1 MEKSTEEEK
10 CTSEENIVDVVRKHM
25 EPGFK
30 DTWQLIL
37 VKKGHKQAVR
47 VHAIEEGRD
56 LRKPFAL
63 SFSSHPGLAML
74 RGPKVHGMGE
84 IMYIGDADSDK
95 IVNVT
100 VEQPGGGE
108 DPLEKELRVRISKT
122 MAGAKTPEEVVALA
136 DLIAEPGYK
145 NTG

>member
-1 MEKSTEEEK
+1 MEEEK
-10 CTSEENIVDVVRKHM
+10 VDYSEEDIVAEVRKNM
-25 EPGFK
+25 EPGFR

-47 VHAIEEGRD
+47 VHAIEQGKD
-56 LRKPFAL
+56 LRKPFPM

-84 IMYIGDADSDK
+84 IMYIGDADSK
-95 IVNVT
+95 NIVNVT

-108 DPLEKELRVRISKT
+108 DPLEKELR
-122 MAGAKTPEEVVALA
+122 
-136 DLIAEPGYK
+136 
-145 NTG
+145 

>member
-1 MEKSTEEEK
+1 
-10 CTSEENIVDVVRKHM
+10 M
-25 EPGFK
+25 EPGYR

-37 VKKGHKQAVR
+37 VKKGHKHAIR
-47 VHAIEEGRD
+47 IHAIEEGKD
-56 LRKPFAL
+56 LRKPFPL

-84 IMYIGDADSDK
+84 IMYIGYADK
-95 IVNVT
+95 ENIVNVT
-100 VEQPGGGE
+100 VEQAGGGGE
-108 DPLEKELRVRISKT
+108 DPLDKELRERIGKA
-122 MAGAKTPEEVVALA
+122 MAEAKTPEEVGHLA